1 MRGEREEKGR
11 GREREGGGERERER
25 ERGEVDRRADAD
37 LSRSEEAERD
47 REGIDAAAAAAA
59 VFHQSL
65 LFLRSAADKKIA
77 LKLSNIAPSSSKSP
91 SSPDDPL
98 AHVLALPLLLSDIFF
113 LKHDNSI
120 LRQPF
125 MWKSQASFQWA
136 KQLRAQLVP

>member
-1 MRGEREEKGR
+1 M
-11 GREREGGGERERER
+11 
-25 ERGEVDRRADAD
+25 DRRADAD

-47 REGIDAAAAAAA
+47 REGIDAAAAAAAAA